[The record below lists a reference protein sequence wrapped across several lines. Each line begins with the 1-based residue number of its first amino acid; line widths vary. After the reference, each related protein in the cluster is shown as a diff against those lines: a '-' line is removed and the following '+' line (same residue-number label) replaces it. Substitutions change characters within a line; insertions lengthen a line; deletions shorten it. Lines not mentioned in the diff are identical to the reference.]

1 MKGGNKVQYTEI
13 MVRYGELSTKGHNKK
28 SFIDRLGANVRHALH
43 SFDQVKVHAQRDRLH
58 VELNGA
64 DYDQVM
70 ARLKLVFGI
79 QNFSPSIKVDKTF
92 EATAQA
98 AEQMIKE
105 QVDHPITFKVETR
118 RSDHHFALDT
128 FAMNNKLGGYLLEKF
143 PDKLKVDVHH
153 PDLTLRVEIRLNGI
167 FLSSETIKGAGGL
180 PVGTAG
186 KGMMM
191 MSGGIDSPVAAYL
204 AMKRGVSLE
213 MVHFYS
219 PPYTS
224 PQALA
229 KAKQLTEKLAKYSGN
244 IRFIQVPFAEIQE
257 TVKEKVPEG
266 YLMTIQRRMMLRL
279 AAALMVKRHGL
290 AIFNGE
296 SLGQVA
302 SQTMESMLAIND
314 VTAYPVLRPVL
325 SYDKTEI
332 IKIAEEIG
340 TYDLSI
346 LPYEDCCT
354 VFTPPSPKTR
364 PNVDRCREYEKRLDI
379 DGLMKRSLDGIE
391 ITNIHPGEDYL
402 NQNEDVFAELL

>member
-1 MKGGNKVQYTEI
+1 MQYTEI

-28 SFIDRLGANVRHALH
+28 SFIDRLGDNVRHALH

-70 ARLKLVFGI
+70 DRLKLVFGI
-79 QNFSPSIKVDKTF
+79 QNFSPSIRVEKSFDAAAK
-92 EATAQA
+92 AAAQTI
-98 AEQMIKE
+98 EE
-105 QVDHPITFKVETR
+105 QVDHPITFKIETR
-118 RSDHHFALDT
+118 RSDHHFELDT
-128 FAMNNKLGGYLLEKF
+128 FAMNNKLGGYLLDKF
-143 PDKLKVDVHH
+143 SDKLKVDVHH

-229 KAKQLTEKLAKYSGN
+229 KAQQLTERLAKYSGS

-266 YLMTIQRRMMLRL
+266 YLMTVQRRMMLRL

-314 VTAYPVLRPVL
+314 VTSYPVLRPVL

-332 IKIAEEIG
+332 IKIAEQIG

-364 PNVDRCREYEKRLDI
+364 PSVERARKYEQRLDI
-379 DGLMKRSLDGIE
+379 EGLMKRSLDGIK
-391 ITNIHPGEDYL
+391 ITNIHPGEDFL

>member
-1 MKGGNKVQYTEI
+1 MQYTEI

-28 SFIDRLGANVRHALH
+28 SFIDRLGVNVRHALH
-43 SFDQVKVHAQRDRLH
+43 SFDQVKVHAQQDRLH

-70 ARLKLVFGI
+70 KRLRLVFGI
-79 QNFSPSIKVDKTF
+79 QNFSPSIRVDKSF
-92 EATAQA
+92 EATAKA
-98 AEQMIKE
+98 AAQMIEE

-118 RSDHHFALDT
+118 RSDHHFELDT
-128 FAMNNKLGGYLLEKF
+128 FAMNNQLGGYLLEKF

-167 FLSSETIKGAGGL
+167 YLSSETIKGAGGM

-229 KAKQLTEKLAKYSGN
+229 KAQQLTERLAKYSGN

-266 YLMTIQRRMMLRL
+266 YLMTVQRRMMLRL

-314 VTAYPVLRPVL
+314 VTTYTVLRPVL

-332 IKIAEEIG
+332 IKIAEQIG

-364 PNVDRCREYEKRLDI
+364 PSVERARKYEQRLDI
-379 DGLMKRSLDGIE
+379 EGLMKRSLDGIK
-391 ITNIHPGEDYL
+391 ITNIHPGEDFL

>member
-1 MKGGNKVQYTEI
+1 MQYTEI

-28 SFIDRLGANVRHALH
+28 SFIDRLGVNVRHALH
-43 SFDQVKVHAQRDRLH
+43 SFDQVKVHAQQDRLH

-70 ARLKLVFGI
+70 DRLKLVFGI
-79 QNFSPSIKVDKTF
+79 QNFSPSIRVDKSF
-92 EATAQA
+92 DSTAKA
-98 AEQMIKE
+98 AAQMIEE

-118 RSDHHFALDT
+118 RSDHYFELDT
-128 FAMNNKLGGYLLEKF
+128 FAMNNQLGGYLLEKF

-167 FLSSETIKGAGGL
+167 YLSSETIKGAGGM

-229 KAKQLTEKLAKYSGN
+229 KAQQLTERLAKYSGN

-266 YLMTIQRRMMLRL
+266 YLMTVQRRMMLRL

-314 VTAYPVLRPVL
+314 VTTYPVLRPVL

-332 IKIAEEIG
+332 IKIAEQIG

-364 PNVDRCREYEKRLDI
+364 PSVERARKYEQRLDI
-379 DGLMKRSLDGIE
+379 EGLMKRSLDGIK
-391 ITNIHPGEDYL
+391 ITNIHPGEDFL

>member
-1 MKGGNKVQYTEI
+1 MQYTEI

-58 VELNGA
+58 VQLNGA

-70 ARLKLVFGI
+70 DRLKLVFGI
-79 QNFSPSIKVDKTF
+79 QNFSPSIRVEKSF
-92 EATAQA
+92 EATKQA
-98 AEQMIKE
+98 AAQMVEE
-105 QVDHPITFKVETR
+105 QVDHPMTFKIETR
-118 RSDHHFALDT
+118 RADHHFEMDT
-128 FAMNNKLGGYLLEKF
+128 FEMNNQLGGYLLNKF

-153 PDLTLRVEIRLNGI
+153 PDLTIRVEIRLNGI

-204 AMKRGVSLE
+204 GMKRGVSME
-213 MVHFYS
+213 MVHFFS

-229 KAKQLTEKLAKYSGN
+229 KAKQLTEKLAKYSGS

-266 YLMTIQRRMMLRL
+266 YLMTVQRRMMLRL

-314 VTAYPVLRPVL
+314 VTSFPVLRPVL

-364 PNVDRCREYEKRLDI
+364 PRLDRAREYEQRLDI
-379 DGLMKRSLDGIE
+379 EGLMKRSLDNIK
-391 ITNIHPGEDYL
+391 ITEIHPGEDFL

>member
-1 MKGGNKVQYTEI
+1 MQYTEI

-28 SFIDRLGANVRHALH
+28 SFIDRLGVNVRHALH
-43 SFDQVKVHAQRDRLH
+43 SFDQVKVHAQQDRLH

-70 ARLKLVFGI
+70 DRLKLVFGI
-79 QNFSPSIKVDKTF
+79 QNFSPSIRVDKSF
-92 EATAQA
+92 DSTAKA
-98 AEQMIKE
+98 AAQMIEE

-118 RSDHHFALDT
+118 RSDHHFELDT
-128 FAMNNKLGGYLLEKF
+128 FAMNNQLGGYLLEKF

-167 FLSSETIKGAGGL
+167 YLSSETIKGAGGM

-229 KAKQLTEKLAKYSGN
+229 KAQQLTERLAKYSGN

-266 YLMTIQRRMMLRL
+266 YLMTVQRRMMLRL

-314 VTAYPVLRPVL
+314 VTTYPVLRPVL

-332 IKIAEEIG
+332 IKIAEQIG

-346 LPYEDCCT
+346 LQYEDCCT

-364 PNVDRCREYEKRLDI
+364 PSVERARKYEQRLDI
-379 DGLMKRSLDGIE
+379 EGLMKRSLDGIK
-391 ITNIHPGEDYL
+391 ITNIHPGEDFL

>member
-1 MKGGNKVQYTEI
+1 MQYTEI

-28 SFIDRLGANVRHALH
+28 SFIDRLGDNVRHALH
-43 SFDQVKVHAQRDRLH
+43 SFNQVKVHAQRDRLH

-70 ARLKLVFGI
+70 DRLKLVFGI
-79 QNFSPSIKVDKTF
+79 QNFSPSIRVEKSFD
-92 EATAQA
+92 A
-98 AEQMIKE
+98 AAKAAAQMIEE
-105 QVDHPITFKVETR
+105 QVDHPITFKIETR
-118 RSDHHFALDT
+118 RSDHHFELDT
-128 FAMNNKLGGYLLEKF
+128 FAMNNKLGGYLLDKF

-229 KAKQLTEKLAKYSGN
+229 KAQQLTERLAKYSGS

-266 YLMTIQRRMMLRL
+266 YLMTVQRRMMLRL

-314 VTAYPVLRPVL
+314 VTSYPVLRPVL

-340 TYDLSI
+340 TYNLSI

-364 PNVDRCREYEKRLDI
+364 PNVERARKYEQRLDI
-379 DGLMKRSLDGIE
+379 EGLMKRSLDGIK
-391 ITNIHPGEDYL
+391 ITNIHPGEDFL

>member
-1 MKGGNKVQYTEI
+1 MQYTEI

-28 SFIDRLGANVRHALH
+28 SFIDRLGDNVRHALH
-43 SFDQVKVHAQRDRLH
+43 SFNQVKVHAQRDRLH

-70 ARLKLVFGI
+70 DRLKLVFGI
-79 QNFSPSIKVDKTF
+79 QNFSPSIRVEKSFD
-92 EATAQA
+92 A
-98 AEQMIKE
+98 AAKAAAQMIEE
-105 QVDHPITFKVETR
+105 QVDHPITFKIETR
-118 RSDHHFALDT
+118 RSDHHFELDT
-128 FAMNNKLGGYLLEKF
+128 FAMNNKLGGYLLDKF

-229 KAKQLTEKLAKYSGN
+229 KAQQLTERLAKYSGS

-266 YLMTIQRRMMLRL
+266 YLMTVQRRMMLRL

-314 VTAYPVLRPVL
+314 VTSYPVLRPVL

-364 PNVDRCREYEKRLDI
+364 PNVERARKDEQRLDI
-379 DGLMKRSLDGIE
+379 EGLMKRSLDGIK
-391 ITNIHPGEDYL
+391 ITNIHPGEDFL

>member
-1 MKGGNKVQYTEI
+1 
-13 MVRYGELSTKGHNKK
+13 
-28 SFIDRLGANVRHALH
+28 
-43 SFDQVKVHAQRDRLH
+43 
-58 VELNGA
+58 
-64 DYDQVM
+64 
-70 ARLKLVFGI
+70 
-79 QNFSPSIKVDKTF
+79 
-92 EATAQA
+92 
-98 AEQMIKE
+98 
-105 QVDHPITFKVETR
+105 
-118 RSDHHFALDT
+118 
-128 FAMNNKLGGYLLEKF
+128 
-143 PDKLKVDVHH
+143 
-153 PDLTLRVEIRLNGI
+153 
-167 FLSSETIKGAGGL
+167 
-180 PVGTAG
+180 
-186 KGMMM
+186 M

-229 KAKQLTEKLAKYSGN
+229 KAQQLTERLAKYSGS

-266 YLMTIQRRMMLRL
+266 YLMTVQRRMMLRL

-314 VTAYPVLRPVL
+314 VTSYPVLRPVL

-332 IKIAEEIG
+332 IKIAEQIG
-340 TYDLSI
+340 TYNLSI

-364 PNVDRCREYEKRLDI
+364 PNVERARKYEQRLDI
-379 DGLMKRSLDGIE
+379 EGLMKRSLDGIK
-391 ITNIHPGEDYL
+391 ITNIHPGEDFL

>member
-1 MKGGNKVQYTEI
+1 MQYTEI

-28 SFIDRLGANVRHALH
+28 SFIDRLGVNVRKALH

-70 ARLKLVFGI
+70 NRLKLVFGI

-92 EATAQA
+92 EATAEA
-98 AEQMIKE
+98 AAQMIAE
-105 QVDHPITFKVETR
+105 QVDKPITFKVETR
-118 RSDHHFALDT
+118 RSDHQFAIDT
-128 FAMNNKLGGYLLEKF
+128 FEMNNKLGGYLLDKF

-204 AMKRGVSLE
+204 GMKRGVSME
-213 MVHFYS
+213 MVHFFS

-229 KAKQLTEKLAKYSGN
+229 KAKQLTERLAKYSGS
-244 IRFIQVPFAEIQE
+244 IKFIQVPFAEIQE

-279 AAALMVKRHGL
+279 AAALMIKRHGL

-314 VTAYPVLRPVL
+314 VTSYPVLRPVL
-325 SYDKTEI
+325 SFDKTEI
-332 IKIAEEIG
+332 IKIAQDID

-346 LPYEDCCT
+346 LPYEYCCT
-354 VFTPPSPKTR
+354 VFPPPPPKTR
-364 PNVDRCREYEKRLDI
+364 PTVERAREYETRLDI
-379 DGLMKRSLDGIE
+379 EGLMQRALDGIE
-391 ITNIHPGEDYL
+391 ITEIHPGEDYL

>member
-1 MKGGNKVQYTEI
+1 MQYTEI

-28 SFIDRLGANVRHALH
+28 SFIDRLGVNVRKALH

-70 ARLKLVFGI
+70 NRLKLVFGI

-92 EATAQA
+92 EATAEA
-98 AEQMIKE
+98 AAQMIAE
-105 QVDHPITFKVETR
+105 QVDKPITFKVETR
-118 RSDHHFALDT
+118 RSDHQFAIDT
-128 FAMNNKLGGYLLEKF
+128 FEMNNKLGGYLLDKF

-204 AMKRGVSLE
+204 GMKRGVSME
-213 MVHFYS
+213 MVHFFS

-229 KAKQLTEKLAKYSGN
+229 KAKQLTERLAKYSGS
-244 IRFIQVPFAEIQE
+244 IKFIQVPFAEIQE

-279 AAALMVKRHGL
+279 AAALMIKRHGL

-314 VTAYPVLRPVL
+314 VTSYPVLRPVL
-325 SYDKTEI
+325 SFDKTEI
-332 IKIAEEIG
+332 IKIAQDID

-364 PNVDRCREYEKRLDI
+364 PNVERARKYEKRLDI
-379 DGLMKRSLDGIE
+379 EGLMQRALDGIE
-391 ITNIHPGEDYL
+391 ITEIHPGEDYL

>member
-1 MKGGNKVQYTEI
+1 MQYTEI

-28 SFIDRLGANVRHALH
+28 SFIDRLGDNVRHALH
-43 SFDQVKVHAQRDRLH
+43 SFNQVKVHAQRDRLH

-70 ARLKLVFGI
+70 DRLKLVFGI
-79 QNFSPSIKVDKTF
+79 QNFSPSIRVEKSFD
-92 EATAQA
+92 A
-98 AEQMIKE
+98 AAKAAAQMIEE
-105 QVDHPITFKVETR
+105 QVDHPITFKIETR
-118 RSDHHFALDT
+118 RSDHHFELDT
-128 FAMNNKLGGYLLEKF
+128 FAMNNKLGGYLLDKF

-229 KAKQLTEKLAKYSGN
+229 KAQQLTERLAKYSGS

-266 YLMTIQRRMMLRL
+266 YLMTVQRRMMLRL
-279 AAALMVKRHGL
+279 VAALMVKRHGL

-314 VTAYPVLRPVL
+314 VTSYPVLRPVL

-364 PNVDRCREYEKRLDI
+364 PNVERARKYEQRLDI
-379 DGLMKRSLDGIE
+379 EGLMKRSLDGIK
-391 ITNIHPGEDYL
+391 ITNIHPGEDFL

>member
-1 MKGGNKVQYTEI
+1 MQYTEI

-28 SFIDRLGANVRHALH
+28 SFIDRLGDNVRHALH

-92 EATAQA
+92 EATAKA
-98 AEQMIKE
+98 AAQMIEE
-105 QVDHPITFKVETR
+105 QVDRPITFKVETR
-118 RSDHHFALDT
+118 RSDHHFELDT
-128 FAMNNKLGGYLLEKF
+128 FGMNNKLGGYLLDKF

-167 FLSSETIKGAGGL
+167 FLSSETIQGAGGL

-191 MSGGIDSPVAAYL
+191 LSGGIDSPVAAYL
-204 AMKRGVSLE
+204 GMKRGVSME
-213 MVHFYS
+213 MVHFFS

-229 KAKQLTEKLAKYSGN
+229 KAKQLTEKLAKYSGS
-244 IRFIQVPFAEIQE
+244 IKFIQVPFAEIQE

-266 YLMTIQRRMMLRL
+266 YLMTVQRRMMLRL
-279 AAALMVKRHGL
+279 AAAIMVKRHGL

-302 SQTMESMLAIND
+302 SQTMQSMLAIND
-314 VTAYPVLRPVL
+314 VTSYPVLRPVL
-325 SYDKTEI
+325 SFDKTEI
-332 IKIAEEIG
+332 IKIAKEIG

-364 PNVDRCREYEKRLDI
+364 PHVEKARQYEERLDVE
-379 DGLMKRSLDGIE
+379 GLIKRSLDGIKVTE
-391 ITNIHPGEDYL
+391 IHPGDDFL

>member
-1 MKGGNKVQYTEI
+1 MQYTEI

-28 SFIDRLGANVRHALH
+28 SFIDRLGVNVRHALH
-43 SFDQVKVHAQRDRLH
+43 SFDQVKVHAQQDRLH

-70 ARLKLVFGI
+70 DRLKLVFGI
-79 QNFSPSIKVDKTF
+79 QNFSPSIRVDKSF
-92 EATAQA
+92 DSTAKA
-98 AEQMIKE
+98 AAQMIEE
-105 QVDHPITFKVETR
+105 QADHPITFKVETR
-118 RSDHHFALDT
+118 RSDHHFELDT
-128 FAMNNKLGGYLLEKF
+128 FAMNNQLGGYLLEKF

-167 FLSSETIKGAGGL
+167 YLSSETIKGAGGM

-229 KAKQLTEKLAKYSGN
+229 KAQQLTERLAKYSGN

-266 YLMTIQRRMMLRL
+266 YLMTVQRRMMLRL

-314 VTAYPVLRPVL
+314 VTTYPVLRPVL

-332 IKIAEEIG
+332 IKIAEQIG

-364 PNVDRCREYEKRLDI
+364 PSVERARKYEQRLDI
-379 DGLMKRSLDGIE
+379 EGLMKRSLDGIK
-391 ITNIHPGEDYL
+391 ITNIHPGEDFL

>member
-1 MKGGNKVQYTEI
+1 MQYTEI

-28 SFIDRLGANVRHALH
+28 SFIDRLGVNVRHALH
-43 SFDQVKVHAQRDRLH
+43 SFDQVKVHAQQDRLH

-70 ARLKLVFGI
+70 DRLKLVFGI
-79 QNFSPSIKVDKTF
+79 QNFSPSIRVEKSFD
-92 EATAQA
+92 ATAKA
-98 AEQMIKE
+98 AAQMIEE

-118 RSDHHFALDT
+118 RSDHHFELDT
-128 FAMNNKLGGYLLEKF
+128 FAMNNQLGGYLLEKF

-153 PDLTLRVEIRLNGI
+153 PDLTLRVEIRLNGSY
-167 FLSSETIKGAGGL
+167 LSSETIKGAGGM

-229 KAKQLTEKLAKYSGN
+229 KAQQLTERLAKYSGN

-266 YLMTIQRRMMLRL
+266 YLMTVQRRMMLRL

-314 VTAYPVLRPVL
+314 VTTYPVLRPVL

-332 IKIAEEIG
+332 IKIAEQIG

-364 PNVDRCREYEKRLDI
+364 PSVERARKYEQRLDI
-379 DGLMKRSLDGIE
+379 EGLMKRSLDGIK
-391 ITNIHPGEDYL
+391 ITNIHPGEDFL

>member
-1 MKGGNKVQYTEI
+1 MQYTEI

-28 SFIDRLGANVRHALH
+28 SFIDRLGVNVRKALH

-70 ARLKLVFGI
+70 NRLKLVFGI

-92 EATAQA
+92 EATAEVA
-98 AEQMIKE
+98 AQMIAE
-105 QVDHPITFKVETR
+105 QVDKPITFKVETR
-118 RSDHHFALDT
+118 RSDHQFAIDT
-128 FAMNNKLGGYLLEKF
+128 FEMNNKLGGYLLDKF

-204 AMKRGVSLE
+204 GMKRGVSME
-213 MVHFYS
+213 MVHFFS

-229 KAKQLTEKLAKYSGN
+229 KAKQLTERLAKYSGS
-244 IRFIQVPFAEIQE
+244 IKFIQVPFAEIQE

-279 AAALMVKRHGL
+279 AAALMIKRHGL

-314 VTAYPVLRPVL
+314 VTSYPVLRPVL
-325 SYDKTEI
+325 SFDKTEI
-332 IKIAEEIG
+332 IKIAQDID

-364 PNVDRCREYEKRLDI
+364 PNVERSREYEKRLDI
-379 DGLMKRSLDGIE
+379 EGLMQRALDGIE
-391 ITNIHPGEDYL
+391 ITEIHPGEDYL

>member
-1 MKGGNKVQYTEI
+1 MQYTEI

-28 SFIDRLGANVRHALH
+28 SFIDRLGDNVRHALH
-43 SFDQVKVHAQRDRLH
+43 SFNQVKVHAQRDRLH

-64 DYDQVM
+64 DYDQVLD
-70 ARLKLVFGI
+70 RLKLVFGI
-79 QNFSPSIKVDKTF
+79 QNFSPSIRVEKSFD
-92 EATAQA
+92 A
-98 AEQMIKE
+98 AAKAAAQMIEE
-105 QVDHPITFKVETR
+105 QVDHPITFKIETR
-118 RSDHHFALDT
+118 RSDHHFELDT
-128 FAMNNKLGGYLLEKF
+128 FAMNNKLGGYLLDKF

-229 KAKQLTEKLAKYSGN
+229 KAQQLTERLAKYSGS

-266 YLMTIQRRMMLRL
+266 YLMTVQRRMMLRL

-314 VTAYPVLRPVL
+314 VTSYPVLRPVL

-364 PNVDRCREYEKRLDI
+364 PNVERARKYEQRLDI
-379 DGLMKRSLDGIE
+379 EGLMKRSLDGIK
-391 ITNIHPGEDYL
+391 ITNIHPGEDFL

>member
-1 MKGGNKVQYTEI
+1 MQYTEI

-28 SFIDRLGANVRHALH
+28 SFIDRLGVNVRHALH
-43 SFDQVKVHAQRDRLH
+43 SFDQVKVHAQQDRLH

-70 ARLKLVFGI
+70 KRLKLVFGI
-79 QNFSPSIKVDKTF
+79 QNFSPSIRVDKSF
-92 EATAQA
+92 EATAKA
-98 AEQMIKE
+98 AAQMIEE

-118 RSDHHFALDT
+118 RSDHHFELDT
-128 FAMNNKLGGYLLEKF
+128 FAMNNQLGGYLLEKF

-167 FLSSETIKGAGGL
+167 YLSSETIKGAGGM

-229 KAKQLTEKLAKYSGN
+229 KAQQLTERLAKYSGN

-266 YLMTIQRRMMLRL
+266 YLMTVQRRMMLRL

-314 VTAYPVLRPVL
+314 VTTYPVLRPVL

-332 IKIAEEIG
+332 IKIAEQIG

-364 PNVDRCREYEKRLDI
+364 PSVERARKYEQRLDI
-379 DGLMKRSLDGIE
+379 AGLMKRSLDGIK
-391 ITNIHPGEDYL
+391 ITNIHPGEDFL

>member
-1 MKGGNKVQYTEI
+1 MQYTEI

-28 SFIDRLGANVRHALH
+28 SFIDRLGDNVRHALH
-43 SFDQVKVHAQRDRLH
+43 SFNQVKVHAQRDRLH

-70 ARLKLVFGI
+70 DRLKLVFGI
-79 QNFSPSIKVDKTF
+79 QNFSPSIRVEKSFD
-92 EATAQA
+92 A
-98 AEQMIKE
+98 AAKAAAQMIEE
-105 QVDHPITFKVETR
+105 QVDHPITFKIETR
-118 RSDHHFALDT
+118 RSDHHFELDT
-128 FAMNNKLGGYLLEKF
+128 FAMNNKLGGYLLDKF

-229 KAKQLTEKLAKYSGN
+229 KAQQLTERLAKYSGS

-266 YLMTIQRRMMLRL
+266 YLMTVQRRMMLRL

-314 VTAYPVLRPVL
+314 VTSYPVLRPVL

-364 PNVDRCREYEKRLDI
+364 PNVERARKYEQRLDI
-379 DGLMKRSLDGIE
+379 EGLMKRSLDGIK
-391 ITNIHPGEDYL
+391 ITNIHAGEDFL

>member
-1 MKGGNKVQYTEI
+1 MQYTEI

-28 SFIDRLGANVRHALH
+28 SFIDRLGVNVRKALH

-70 ARLKLVFGI
+70 NRLKLVFGI

-92 EATAQA
+92 EATAEA
-98 AEQMIKE
+98 AAQMIAE
-105 QVDHPITFKVETR
+105 QVDKPITFKVETR
-118 RSDHHFALDT
+118 RSDHQFAIDT
-128 FAMNNKLGGYLLEKF
+128 FEMNNKLGGYLLDKF

-204 AMKRGVSLE
+204 GMKRGVSME
-213 MVHFYS
+213 MVHFFS

-229 KAKQLTEKLAKYSGN
+229 KAKQLTEHLAKYSGS
-244 IRFIQVPFAEIQE
+244 IKFIQVPFAEIQE

-279 AAALMVKRHGL
+279 AAALMIKRHGL

-314 VTAYPVLRPVL
+314 VTSYPVLRPVL
-325 SYDKTEI
+325 SFDKTEI
-332 IKIAEEIG
+332 IKIAQDID

-354 VFTPPSPKTR
+354 VFTPTAKKTR
-364 PNVDRCREYEKRLDI
+364 PNVERAREYEKRLDI
-379 DGLMKRSLDGIE
+379 EGLMQRALDGIE
-391 ITNIHPGEDYL
+391 ITEIHPGEDYL

>member
-1 MKGGNKVQYTEI
+1 MQYTEI

-28 SFIDRLGANVRHALH
+28 SFIDRLGVNVRKALH

-70 ARLKLVFGI
+70 NRLKLVFGI

-92 EATAQA
+92 EATAEA
-98 AEQMIKE
+98 AAQMIAE
-105 QVDHPITFKVETR
+105 QVDKPITFKVETR
-118 RSDHHFALDT
+118 RSDHQFAIDT
-128 FAMNNKLGGYLLEKF
+128 FEMNNKLGGYLLDKF

-204 AMKRGVSLE
+204 GMKRGVSME
-213 MVHFYS
+213 MVHFFS

-229 KAKQLTEKLAKYSGN
+229 KAKQLTERLAKYSGS
-244 IRFIQVPFAEIQE
+244 IKFIQVPFAEIQE

-279 AAALMVKRHGL
+279 AAALMIKRHGL

-314 VTAYPVLRPVL
+314 VTSYPVLRPVL
-325 SYDKTEI
+325 SFDKTEI
-332 IKIAEEIG
+332 IKIAQGID

-364 PNVDRCREYEKRLDI
+364 PNVKRAREYEKRLDI
-379 DGLMKRSLDGIE
+379 EGLMQRALDGIE
-391 ITNIHPGEDYL
+391 ITEIHPGEDYL

>member
-1 MKGGNKVQYTEI
+1 MQYTEI

-28 SFIDRLGANVRHALH
+28 SFIDRLGDNVRHALH

-70 ARLKLVFGI
+70 DRLKLVFGI
-79 QNFSPSIKVDKTF
+79 QNFSPSIRVEKSFD
-92 EATAQA
+92 A
-98 AEQMIKE
+98 AAKAAAQMIEE
-105 QVDHPITFKVETR
+105 QVDHPITFKIETR
-118 RSDHHFALDT
+118 RSDHHFELDT
-128 FAMNNKLGGYLLEKF
+128 FAMNNKLGGYLLDKF

-229 KAKQLTEKLAKYSGN
+229 KAQQLTERLAKYSGS

-266 YLMTIQRRMMLRL
+266 YLMTVQRRMMLRL

-314 VTAYPVLRPVL
+314 VTSYPVLRPVL

-332 IKIAEEIG
+332 IKIAEQIG

-364 PNVDRCREYEKRLDI
+364 PNVERARKYEKRLDI
-379 DGLMKRSLDGIE
+379 EGLMKRSLDGIK
-391 ITNIHPGEDYL
+391 ITNIHPGEDFL